1 MGTGPWKCSVTD
13 SGGSQACETSPQQQV
28 RASLVCPSGRKK
40 WTRMGQR
47 QLCAENRR
55 WLCVLGFS
63 FLLVT
68 LILCLGCSIKESAC
82 SAENA
87 GSTPGSGRSPGEGN
101 SLQYSCLFSSL
112 NWFADYVLLKKM
124 LKPIYLRVLVFS
136 TNYIAHH
143 ILSFT
148 PTILVITSLQRK
160 IYTCSIL
167 LKQHF
172 T

>member
-1 MGTGPWKCSVTD
+1 MP
-13 SGGSQACETSPQQQV
+13 
-28 RASLVCPSGRKK
+28 
-40 WTRMGQR
+40 
-47 QLCAENRR
+47 
-55 WLCVLGFS
+55 
-63 FLLVT
+63 
-68 LILCLGCSIKESAC
+68 
-82 SAENA
+82 
-87 GSTPGSGRSPGEGN
+87 EGN
-101 SLQYSCLFSSL
+101 SVVVLLYVSVKLLNFRQNGKERARIPLSRRSLQCYIWFLEDKYDSFPYPKPIKSTFLEEKPTPPPCLFSSL

-124 LKPIYLRVLVFS
+124 LKPIYLRILVFS